1 MKVGEFMKKV
11 ILSII
16 ISIAVLLST
25 SINTF
30 AYERDDIVK
39 EYISYLENIDKNVEF
54 AVKNS
59 LKAKEEN
66 NTKLIDEYKKSINT
80 VDGEVSRLLTSVTND
95 YKEYKNDNKISNI
108 LLYIGI
114 ILSDYK
120 FAIDTLNTYLESDN
134 TDIKY
139 ESLKNLF
146 ISLSDAERKIDTL
159 KRSN

>member
-1 MKVGEFMKKV
+1 MKKV